1 MPYDIAS
8 ILQGTDE
15 KSFDQILKQF
25 IRNIKK
31 LSGKYKFQKRIWNTY
46 WDRFF
51 FVLWSVLKLNQQKE
65 GIASYSKFVNLMV
78 NYYKD
83 NPL

>member
-1 MPYDIAS
+1 MKHLLRPVFLCFMIS
-8 ILQGTDE
+8 FKV
-15 KSFDQILKQF
+15 KSK
-25 IRNIKK
+25 
-31 LSGKYKFQKRIWNTY
+31 
-46 WDRFF
+46 
-51 FVLWSVLKLNQQKE
+51 KE

>member
-1 MPYDIAS
+1 MKHLLRPVFLCFY
-8 ILQGTDE
+8 Q
-15 KSFDQILKQF
+15 
-25 IRNIKK
+25 
-31 LSGKYKFQKRIWNTY
+31 
-46 WDRFF
+46 
-51 FVLWSVLKLNQQKE
+51 LNQQKE

>member
-1 MPYDIAS
+1 
-8 ILQGTDE
+8 LQGTDE

-31 LSGKYKFQKRIWNTY
+31 LSGKYKFQKEYETPIETG
-46 WDRFF
+46 FSLF
-51 FVLWSVLKLNQQKE
+51 MISFKVKSTKE